1 MAKPPGRI
9 HSREVWEGYRELV
22 YNLYLKQNWKS
33 QEVTDFLNDN
43 YSLAVTDRQ
52 VKNKIKDWKYNQ
64 KRTCAP
70 FYRAMLVVSN
80 HRRDING
87 LSTVFQ
93 VPKKDTRVEVPTKRI
108 KKEVERQKELVDLP
122 SIEEA
127 ERLLLAKGYTWGTPN
142 PSNSTECPYST
153 LQDDV
158 NFDIDRS
165 EIWDW
170 VTSDEEEDEPKN
182 EPGAPTTAEHY
193 QPYPP
198 PHVTTGPT
206 TTLPGTSSVDMES
219 LTNLTESSL
228 TITMNLQ
235 GPQHPIRMASSLP
248 SNRNFVDLKGD
259 FGGNTM
265 FPTAYTIPPTLDY
278 INHCRLCP
286 SDHSH
291 EDFDFGEAM
300 DRLSLAGE
308 QKMHVSQWAGPW
320 FWHAFG
326 SGLALPTSKS
336 GAIDILKRL
345 LREQP
350 DNQYIFP
357 CLSWMILILGSNG
370 KHAELKEF
378 LTASCAVIDEETNQN
393 LLYSSIFHYAL
404 AVREKNT
411 HDKRKYGENFA
422 RLHEPMKLV
431 WRNDHPNVLVNLTF
445 WAWYLLDEQ
454 RYAEAI
460 ELLEGALPSF
470 ERVMGRHDLLTINCR
485 TILSRAYADRRNYP
499 QAIYHLEQA
508 LQFMGNHRRELD
520 AFSFELHGRL
530 AVLKKDNGDF
540 TSAEQHL
547 RYCIQG
553 RMQTFGLQDQYIW
566 YFINLLCGLLGDTG
580 RGRDIDQVLE
590 ELQQRP
596 DCPVRELDELQARLR
611 YYYGNRG
618 NM

>member
-9 HSREVWEGYRELV
+9 HSREVWEGYRELIH
-22 YNLYLKQNWKS
+22 NLYLKQNWKS

-43 YSLAVTDRQ
+43 YSLAITDRQ
-52 VKNKIKDWKYNQ
+52 VKTKIKDWKYNQ

-127 ERLLLAKGYTWGTPN
+127 ERLLLTKGYTWGTPN
-142 PSNSTECPYST
+142 PLYSTECLYPT
-153 LQDDV
+153 LQDHM
-158 NFDIDRS
+158 NFDVDRS
-165 EIWDW
+165 DLWDW
-170 VTSDEEEDEPKN
+170 VTSDEEEGEREDEH
-182 EPGAPTTAEHY
+182 GAPTTAEQY

-198 PHVTTGPT
+198 LHVAA
-206 TTLPGTSSVDMES
+206 D
-219 LTNLTESSL
+219 
-228 TITMNLQ
+228 
-235 GPQHPIRMASSLP
+235 P
-248 SNRNFVDLKGD
+248 S
-259 FGGNTM
+259 
-265 FPTAYTIPPTLDY
+265 
-278 INHCRLCP
+278 
-286 SDHSH
+286 
-291 EDFDFGEAM
+291 M

-326 SGLALPTSKS
+326 NGLALPTSKS
-336 GAIDILKRL
+336 DAIDILKRL

-431 WRNDHPNVLVNLTF
+431 WRSDHPNVLVNLTF

-454 RYAEAI
+454 RYPEAI
-460 ELLEGALPSF
+460 ELLEGSLPSF
-470 ERVMGRHDLLTINCR
+470 ERVMGRHDLLAINCR
-485 TILSRAYADRRNYP
+485 TILSRAYEDTRNYP
-499 QAIYHLEQA
+499 QAIFHLEQA

-530 AVLKKDNGDF
+530 ADLKKHNGDLA
-540 TSAEQHL
+540 SAEQHL

-553 RMQTFGLQDQYIW
+553 RMQTFGLRDQSIW

-580 RGRDIDQVLE
+580 RGRDIDQLLVD
-590 ELQQRP
+590 LQQR
-596 DCPVRELDELQARLR
+596 
-611 YYYGNRG
+611 
-618 NM
+618 